1 MSHVQGEVHIGLL
14 WRNSME
20 WDHLEDLGVDKNNI
34 KMLLKKLGGGMVWIN
49 PAQDRVR
56 WRPAVY
62 EGKKFQV
69 Y

>member
-1 MSHVQGEVHIGLL
+1 
-14 WRNSME
+14 
-20 WDHLEDLGVDKNNI
+20 
-34 KMLLKKLGGGMVWIN
+34 MLLKKLGGGMVWIN